1 MSLDVQKRIQ
11 ENEILRQ
18 EVENLH
24 NLLSMEL
31 KDNNH
36 SLLSNSKNYRKYNLT
51 RASLLCSVIAKYIE
65 NEKNIL

>member
-1 MSLDVQKRIQ
+1 MSLEVQKRIQ

-24 NLLSMEL
+24 NLLCMEL

-36 SLLSNSKNYRKYNLT
+36 SLLSNSKNYRKYNLK